1 MTKRD
6 MGIAVVVGS
15 QILGLLKTMP
25 IEEQTKGAF
34 INYSQFM
41 RAKIWKVN
49 SKDRKKW
56 ADVCYNSLTSL
67 LGKGFDNSITMTT
80 LVESLS
86 FTFEKELKAFY
97 GDDYFPR
104 MMRFCDK
111 HSYDY
116 TSEFA
121 KDSYIVA
128 DALADAVRKEFYEAF
143 KGDKDERDST
153 RVKKVA

>member
-6 MGIAVVVGS
+6 IGIAVVVGS
-15 QILGLLKTMP
+15 QIIGLLKTMP

-41 RAKIWKVN
+41 RAKIWKVK
-49 SKDRKKW
+49 SSDRKKW
-56 ADVCYNSLTSL
+56 SEVCYKSLTSL
-67 LGKGFDNSITMTT
+67 LDKGFSNSITMNT

-111 HSYDY
+111 HSYEY
-116 TSEFA
+116 SSEFA
-121 KDSYIVA
+121 KDSYLVA
-128 DALADAVRKEFYEAF
+128 DALADAVRKEFFNTF
-143 KGDKDERDST
+143 KD
-153 RVKKVA
+153 